1 MPDLKAA
8 PKAVPAL
15 TIATSA
21 LFAFGISIAAAASLR
36 AQTVATPAVSA
47 SAATAP
53 EPSKAPR
60 LRISLVGR
68 AARVRTARDG
78 TVLPERDV
86 FVRGVDVEYRLR
98 APLAVALRAH
108 QSTLGGDDLTFGDI
122 AALYSLGG
130 LVERIGGSATR
141 SAVGELDLEFALGF
155 QSGYELATGFAH
167 GENHGLTRLG
177 VRAHTPLGDA
187 TSPLSFDVRLGR
199 IMPPGLFGGERAP
212 TGFDGE
218 TGLRWTFHAWPVDA
232 ALGYHFG
239 RLDVSGAAQEVS
251 ALRFGISWRG
261 VPGR

>member
-1 MPDLKAA
+1 MRSLKTVLLAFIVTVAA
-8 PKAVPAL
+8 P
-15 TIATSA
+15 
-21 LFAFGISIAAAASLR
+21 ASLR
-36 AQTVATPAVSA
+36 AQTVGTP
-47 SAATAP
+47 AATAP
-53 EPSKAPR
+53 AAIAPEPAKAPR

-86 FVRGVDVEYRLR
+86 FVRGVDAEYRLR

-141 SAVGELDLEFALGF
+141 TAVGDLELEFALGF
-155 QSGYELATGFAH
+155 QSGYELATGMAH
-167 GENHGLTRLG
+167 GENHGFTRLG
-177 VRAHTPLGDA
+177 LRANTPLGDA
-187 TSPLSFDVRLGR
+187 TSPLSFDLRLGR
-199 IMPPGLFGGERAP
+199 IMPPGLFAGEGA
-212 TGFDGE
+212 TGFDGD

-232 ALGYHFG
+232 SLGYHFG